1 MELPSSTNNK
11 YQSINTEDEPIR
23 YRVSVTTLLRR
34 FRNSR
39 KCISSKS
46 VWVLLALTF
55 NVFFLF
61 HFWYPPIFVNKLN
74 THKTLQI
81 IVFDGYGVVLHL
93 LCPLAGILADNKI
106 GRHNMIKWSARLLVT
121 GISFAIVTA
130 AITIIIQLLEEN
142 SIFFSFVI
150 PIFLLI
156 FTILFFTMGIAGF
169 QATSIQFGIDQL
181 LDSSWEDQ
189 SIFIY
194 WFVWVW
200 YFSYFIYVQYMY
212 FISVNLDHENMNLV
226 RNLSYSAIM
235 VVLLVS
241 TLILLFLTSNK
252 QRLFLT
258 DLQRHNPFK
267 LVYKVTK
274 FSRLHKVPVNRSAF
288 TYCEDELPSGL
299 DLGKR
304 KYGGPFTIEEVEDV
318 KAFYGILKVILI
330 TGPCLQLFM
339 ALAHTD
345 NYFRLHFTVN
355 QSNYSNNNTSIN
367 AIKSALIENLAV
379 FIVPLYLI
387 GFRPFISYY
396 IPSMLK
402 RMAVSIIVP
411 TLLLMIY
418 FVLDTIAHAENKT
431 LQCMFSL
438 NLNDTLVTEPKIA
451 TYVSQYYDYIS
462 TFSITAS
469 DLSRYLV
476 QVAQFE
482 FICSQSPHTMKGLL
496 IGLSLGIQGLFSF
509 LGNLLPY
516 MFQYGWQRATFPS
529 CCMTYFLINIILGLL
544 VLSLYLYVTRG
555 YQYRMRDEPCHVH
568 RYVEEYYSKIQGEEN
583 Y

>member
-1 MELPSSTNNK
+1 MELPSSTNCK

-23 YRVSVTTLLRR
+23 YRVSVTTLLQR
-34 FRNSR
+34 FRTAR

-46 VWVLLALTF
+46 VWVLLTLNF
-55 NVFFLF
+55 NVFFLYY
-61 HFWYPPIFVNKLN
+61 FWYPPNYLIPQE
-74 THKTLQI
+74 TLHDI
-81 IVFDGYGVVLHL
+81 AFNACGVVLHL
-93 LCPLAGILADNKI
+93 LCPLAGILADNQI
-106 GRHNMIKWSARLLVT
+106 GRHNMIKWSARLLVP
-121 GISFAIVTA
+121 GILFAIATA
-130 AITIIIQLLEEN
+130 VIAILKEN
-142 SIFFSFVI
+142 SIFFNLVI
-150 PIFLLI
+150 PIFSLVV
-156 FTILFFTMGIAGF
+156 TMVFFTMGIAGF
-169 QATSIQFGIDQL
+169 EATSIQFGIDQL
-181 LDSSWEDQ
+181 LDSTWEDQ

-200 YFSYFIYVQYMY
+200 YLSYFINSLIINLMA
-212 FISVNLDHENMNLV
+212 IDCNHVNMDLV
-226 RNLSYSAIM
+226 TNLSSSAILII
-235 VVLLVS
+235 LLVS
-241 TLILLFLTSNK
+241 TLILLFLISNK

-318 KAFYGILKVILI
+318 KAFYGILKVIFI
-330 TGPCLQLFM
+330 TGPSFLMFVAFLTT
-339 ALAHTD
+339 HD
-345 NYFRLHFTVN
+345 HFRLHFTIN
-355 QSNYSNNNTSIN
+355 RSNYSTYTPINT
-367 AIKSALIENLAV
+367 IKSALIENLAV
-379 FIVPLYLI
+379 FIVPVYLI
-387 GFRPFISYY
+387 GLRPFISYY

-402 RMAVSIIVP
+402 RMAVGIIVP
-411 TLLLMIY
+411 TLLPMIY
-418 FVLDTIAHAENKT
+418 LVLDSIAHAENKT

-438 NLNDTLVTEPKIA
+438 HLNDTSVTEPKIA
-451 TYVSQYYDYIS
+451 TYISQYYDYIS

-469 DLSRYLV
+469 ELSRYVVL
-476 QVAQFE
+476 VAQFE

-509 LGNLLPY
+509 LGNTLPY
-516 MFQYGWQRATFPS
+516 MLQYGWQRATFPS

-544 VLSLYLYVTRG
+544 VLSLYVYVTRG
-555 YQYRMRDEPCHVH
+555 YQYRMRDEPCHIH
-568 RYVEEYYSKIQGEEN
+568 RYVEEYYSKIQEEDN